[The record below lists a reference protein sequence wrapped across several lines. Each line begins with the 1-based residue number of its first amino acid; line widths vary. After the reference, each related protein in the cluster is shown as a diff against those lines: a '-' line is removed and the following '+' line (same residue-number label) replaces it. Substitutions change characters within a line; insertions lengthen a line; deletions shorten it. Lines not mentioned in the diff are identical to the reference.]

1 MLNMITHGFLVFHI
15 IRNEVVGIRCSS
27 SYRTEKYGE
36 SFKVEISNDLLQILG
51 LWSDQAETIFMAPIT
66 TLTSSHN
73 ANVFALH
80 PHHFII
86 CCDLVDESILGGQ
99 FRHHYFIFAW

>member
-1 MLNMITHGFLVFHI
+1 MKSNGGKWKESGGLGKIFPHDLQKVIKMLNMITHGFLVFHI

-51 LWSDQAETIFMAPIT
+51 L
-66 TLTSSHN
+66 
-73 ANVFALH
+73 
-80 PHHFII
+80 
-86 CCDLVDESILGGQ
+86 
-99 FRHHYFIFAW
+99 